1 MTKVR
6 MTETVLD
13 IFREAGALMDGHFIL
28 SSGRRSPIYIQKAF
42 VFMRPDLTEQACRL
56 LAQAVEESGLGPFDA
71 IVSPALG
78 GLIPGYETARHMKL
92 PAMWLERVGDDF
104 ALRRGFTIGS
114 GLRCLVVE
122 DIVTTGLSIRETI
135 ACIEAHGGTVR
146 AAACLID
153 RSDGRADVGVP
164 LVSAASML
172 VPDYAPDELPAD
184 LAAIPPVKP
193 GSRPV
198 R

>member
-1 MTKVR
+1 MTQIRV
-6 MTETVLD
+6 TETVLD

-28 SSGRRSPIYIQKAF
+28 SSGRRSPIYIQKSF
-42 VFMRPDLTEQACRL
+42 VFMRPDLTERACRL
-56 LAQAVEESGLGPFDA
+56 LAEAIEGSGLAPFDA

-78 GLIPGYETARHMKL
+78 GLIPGYETARQMKL

-104 ALRRGFTIGS
+104 ALRRGFTIEP
-114 GLRCLVVE
+114 GLRYLVVE

-135 ACIEAHGGTVR
+135 ACIETHGGTVV

-153 RSDGRADVGVP
+153 RSDGQADVGVP
-164 LVSAASML
+164 LVSAAGMF
-172 VPDYAPDELPAD
+172 VPDYAPDELPDA

-193 GSRPV
+193 GSRPG